1 MTISNSDFTVGQQFG
16 PVGDTSK
23 QVCPMAA
30 FVAAGYYRPSHVH
43 FCSTSCAKRTRAV
56 VCSNAANS
64 WLGIR
69 SGLSATPFNMNRTSL
84 HQSSN
89 SKFSARLSPS
99 MLLFALSPDILIV
112 AGGMVAFCLSA
123 ALGSNDVA
131 NSLGTSVGTGAI
143 KLRQALA
150 IGAVME
156 FAGAVLFGSTVTK
169 TISSGVVTVGA
180 STLAAPV
187 SYMLGMCSVLVGC
200 TVWMALASR
209 YGFPV
214 SSTHSVV
221 GALVGLGIV
230 SGWGINILALR
241 RIVLSWFLSPL
252 IGAVISITIYKLI
265 CSTIVNSQRPAKA
278 TRNILPFIAGGA
290 AFVLTLFVLGK
301 GARFQALSPDRVV
314 YIALSVAL
322 AAGGIIRALSLSIHS
337 KEYIIKKF
345 GANPSTASDR
355 KATPTVKSVTEQRE
369 DVERI
374 FKVLQVV
381 TACLLAFSHG
391 SNDVSNAIGPFVA
404 MYAMWKNASIG
415 AMVSTPPWVL
425 VLGGLGISIGLGL
438 YGGPVMETVGKKI
451 TKLQPTMGFSVEL
464 STALTVLIA
473 SELGLPV
480 STTHTLIGCIVA
492 MGLAN
497 GNKEAVNG
505 SVLAGIAG
513 SWGITLPVS
522 ALTTVLFYV
531 ATRPLLPLAP
541 ALM

>member
-1 MTISNSDFTVGQQFG
+1 M
-16 PVGDTSK
+16 P
-23 QVCPMAA
+23 
-30 FVAAGYYRPSHVH
+30 HVLKNDGCTDEFH
-43 FCSTSCAKRTRAV
+43 STSVISTN
-56 VCSNAANS
+56 SNQKT
-64 WLGIR
+64 II
-69 SGLSATPFNMNRTSL
+69 PTSM
-84 HQSSN
+84 SV
-89 SKFSARLSPS
+89 
-99 MLLFALSPDILIV
+99 LSPDFLIV
-112 AGGMVAFCLSA
+112 AGGFVAFCLSA

-131 NSLGTSVGTGAI
+131 NSLGTAVGTGAI
-143 KLRQALA
+143 KLRQALV

-180 STLAAPV
+180 ATLAAPV

-200 TVWMALASR
+200 TVWMALATR

-230 SGWGINILALR
+230 SGWGINAAAIK

-252 IGAVISITIYKLI
+252 IGAVISTTIYKLI
-265 CSTIVNSQRPAKA
+265 CVTIVNSKRPARA

-301 GARFQALSPDRVV
+301 GDRFHALSPDRVV

-337 KEYIIKKF
+337 REYIVKKF
-345 GANPSTASDR
+345 GAEPVGSSI
-355 KATPTVKSVTEQRE
+355 ATGGTSPTKSVKEQRE

-381 TACLLAFSHG
+381 TACLLSFSHG
-391 SNDVSNAIGPFVA
+391 SNDVSNAIGPFAA
-404 MYAMWKNASIG
+404 MYAMWKNASVGGVI
-415 AMVSTPPWVL
+415 STPPWVL
-425 VLGGLGISIGLGL
+425 VLGGLGISTGLGL
-438 YGGPVMETVGKKI
+438 FGGPVMETVGSKI

-492 MGLAN
+492 MGLTN

-505 SVLAGIAG
+505 TVLVGIAG
-513 SWGITLPVS
+513 SWGITVPVS
-522 ALTTVLFYV
+522 ALATVLFYI